1 MVPPEKTPPVAIV
14 TGGSRGIGRAIVR
27 RLAERG
33 FVVRFTFLQQE
44 QAAVD
49 LAAELERDGHH
60 ARGVRVDARDAAASG
75 EMVDSVI
82 SELGRLD
89 VLVNNAGVTADRL
102 LALMEES
109 QWSSVLATSMSGL
122 FGATKRAVREMMRR
136 RRGRIINV
144 TSVSGLMGMP
154 GQTNYSAAKAAI
166 VGFTRSLALE
176 VATAGIPVNAVAP
189 GYIDTDMLSAFS
201 EDQREAAERRVPMGR
216 FGTADEA
223 ASVVSFLACD
233 APEYLTGHVLVI
245 DGGLST

>member
-1 MVPPEKTPPVAIV
+1 
-14 TGGSRGIGRAIVR
+14 
-27 RLAERG
+27 
-33 FVVRFTFLQQE
+33 VRFTFLQQE
-44 QAAVD
+44 QAAAE
-49 LAAELERDGHH
+49 LAAELERDGRH
-60 ARGVRVDARDAAASG
+60 ARGVRVDARDAAASS
-75 EMVDSVI
+75 EMVDAVV

-89 VLVNNAGVTADRL
+89 VLVNNAGVTSDRL

-109 QWSSVLATSMSGL
+109 QWSSVIATSLSGL

-176 VATAGIPVNAVAP
+176 VGAAGIPVNAVAP
-189 GYIDTDMLSAFS
+189 GYIDTDMLSTFS
-201 EDQREAAERRVPMGR
+201 EDQRRAAARQVPMGR

-223 ASVVSFLACD
+223 AAVVAFLACD
-233 APEYLTGHVLVI
+233 APEYLTGHVLVV